1 MHTEIVDNIRFDLV
15 LVCCCY
21 CYHYHSSHDDC
32 SQSLFSRS
40 VALTFLCLWKH
51 CRLAVMDSIHTGI
64 CLWLTS
70 DIPVIHQLWKKL
82 KEGHD
87 AWRRLFNW
95 SCQLIIYPQVRN
107 ILYTES
113 IYVQTKMITT
123 TNDFL
128 NNQTSSFRWSINA
141 RFNSTSPNSSDVN
154 LNHSVQ
160 PIDIT
165 SSALGIFLSLFC
177 FITVFG
183 NGLVIYAIVQE
194 RYLKSGESRFNLTMT
209 SVSSDSKWFS
219 NVSV

>member
-1 MHTEIVDNIRFDLV
+1 
-15 LVCCCY
+15 
-21 CYHYHSSHDDC
+21 
-32 SQSLFSRS
+32 
-40 VALTFLCLWKH
+40 
-51 CRLAVMDSIHTGI
+51 
-64 CLWLTS
+64 
-70 DIPVIHQLWKKL
+70 
-82 KEGHD
+82 
-87 AWRRLFNW
+87 
-95 SCQLIIYPQVRN
+95 
-107 ILYTES
+107 
-113 IYVQTKMITT
+113 MITT

-209 SVSSDSKWFS
+209 SVSSDSK
-219 NVSV
+219 